1 MDGRRILVPLLVAT
15 VLCMAAGASAQHSAP
30 HPVFATSSQCVGCHS
45 NMQDAYGEDV
55 GIGHAWRGTMM
66 ALSAKDPYW
75 MAAVRREI
83 VERPHLQDFIED
95 KCSVC
100 HMPMARTM
108 AVASGGSGKM
118 FKFTQG
124 KADPEEARFA
134 NDGVSCTVCHQISA
148 ENFGEKES
156 FDGGYIINTV
166 DAQDPSIFGPFD
178 VDAGRHRI
186 MNSASAFQ
194 PQQSAHIQKSELCA
208 TCHTLFTPAV
218 DGDGREI
225 GQFAEQAPYL
235 EWRHSGYA
243 DTRSCQDC
251 HMPTTT
257 APISSVLGEPRD
269 AMSQHA
275 FRGGNAFMLG
285 IIDKYRTELAVIA
298 PSEDLQRSV
307 AATLEHLQTK
317 AASLEV
323 LNTNVAN
330 GEATID
336 IKITNR
342 GGHKLPS
349 AYPSRRVWLHVTVV
363 NQDGE
368 VLFESGALNEDGSI
382 VGNDNDVDG
391 SKYEPHYSEIVRADQ
406 VQIYEPIIADYK
418 DDVTT
423 SLLSGVR
430 YAKDNRLLPSG
441 FDKATASAA
450 VSVNGAAI
458 GDEDFAD
465 GGDTVRFRV
474 AVGDEVASV
483 SVNARLLYQTI
494 GYRWAHNLEAFDL
507 TETNQFVQIY
517 KDNAQKSAVVLA
529 STSSDEVISAA
540 H

>member
-1 MDGRRILVPLLVAT
+1 
-15 VLCMAAGASAQHSAP
+15 
-30 HPVFATSSQCVGCHS
+30 
-45 NMQDAYGEDV
+45 
-55 GIGHAWRGTMM
+55 
-66 ALSAKDPYW
+66 
-75 MAAVRREI
+75 
-83 VERPHLQDFIED
+83 
-95 KCSVC
+95 
-100 HMPMARTM
+100 
-108 AVASGGSGKM
+108 
-118 FKFTQG
+118 
-124 KADPEEARFA
+124 
-134 NDGVSCTVCHQISA
+134 
-148 ENFGEKES
+148 
-156 FDGGYIINTV
+156 
-166 DAQDPSIFGPFD
+166 
-178 VDAGRHRI
+178 
-186 MNSASAFQ
+186 
-194 PQQSAHIQKSELCA
+194 
-208 TCHTLFTPAV
+208 
-218 DGDGREI
+218 
-225 GQFAEQAPYL
+225 
-235 EWRHSGYA
+235 
-243 DTRSCQDC
+243 
-251 HMPTTT
+251 MPTTT
-257 APISSVLGEPRD
+257 APISSVLSEPRD

-275 FRGGNAFMLG
+275 FRGGNAFMLSV
-285 IIDKYRTELAVIA
+285 IDKYRTELAVIA

-368 VLFESGALNEDGSI
+368 VLFESGALNDDGSI

-465 GGDTVRFRV
+465 GGDTIRFRV

-507 TETNQFVQIY
+507 SETNRFVQIY
-517 KDNAQKSAVVLA
+517 KDNAQESAVVLA
-529 STSSDEVISAA
+529 SASSDEVISAA